1 MLVLSRLESNLV
13 RNIGK
18 QTAESSTNQVESKEG
33 SNGAK
38 AEENEEDCEDEGFH
52 ACIIVSFCLLF
63 GEVTNF
69 R

>member
-1 MLVLSRLESNLV
+1 MLILSRLESNLV
-13 RNIGK
+13 RDIGK
-18 QTAESSTNQVESKEG
+18 QPTESGTNQVESKEG

-52 ACIIVSFCLLF
+52 GYIIVRFCLLF